1 MIALDGVSKVHKLG
15 SRELHS
21 LREVTLRIEPG
32 EYIAI
37 MGPSGSGKST
47 LLQILGG
54 LETPTSGTIHFLGR
68 DFRAMG
74 DRERSIV
81 RRRRIGFVFQDSN
94 LVGSL
99 SAVENVA
106 LPMLLDGHPRRKAMA
121 VALERLERLGLDRR
135 AGHDPSQLSG
145 GEMQRVAIARALSYD
160 PALVLCDEPTGS
172 LDSASGREVRAL
184 LRSIPE
190 HGSRS
195 VVMVTHDPE
204 AASDADRIVRI
215 KDGRVADAQPLEGP
229 HVRSLS
235 RA

>member
-1 MIALDGVSKVHKLG
+1 MIVLDRVSKIHRLA
-15 SRELHS
+15 SREVHS
-21 LREVTLRIEPG
+21 LRDVSLRIESG
-32 EYIAI
+32 EYVAI

-54 LETPTSGTIHFLGR
+54 LDTPSAGTIHFLGR
-68 DFRAMG
+68 DLRSMH

-81 RRRRIGFVFQDSN
+81 RRREIGFVFQDSN

-106 LPMLLDGHPRRKAMA
+106 LPMMLDGHHRRRALA
-121 VALERLERLGLDRR
+121 AALEGLERLGLDHRSR
-135 AGHDPSQLSG
+135 HFPSQMSG
-145 GEMQRVAIARALSYD
+145 GEMQRVAIARALAYK

-172 LDSASGREVRAL
+172 LDSESGKEVREI

-190 HGSRS
+190 RGSRS
-195 VVMVTHDPE
+195 VVLVTHDAE
-204 AASDADRIVRI
+204 AASDADRIIRI
-215 KDGRVADAQPLEGP
+215 KDGRIADVQTLRET

-235 RA
+235 HT